1 MKKIRLFGML
11 AATIMVAVMS
21 VFTACNKDKDDDGG
35 SSSKIVG
42 TWVGADIEDP
52 TDTYTIILKNDG
64 TGSGINEWTNDYG
77 KQRIIYEI
85 TYIEVT
91 ENLGKIIFK
100 WYDEYY
106 KKDETETCQYEIK
119 GNTMLLSGYDEYTK
133 KDVVWCKLTKK

>member
-1 MKKIRLFGML
+1 ML

-52 TDTYTIILKNDG
+52 ADIYTIILKKDG
-64 TGSGINEWTNDYG
+64 TGSCINEWTSESYG
-77 KQRIIYEI
+77 KQTDIYEI

-91 ENLGKIIFK
+91 ENSGKIIFK

-106 KKDETETCQYEIK
+106 KKDMTETFRYEIK
-119 GNTMLLSGYDEYTK
+119 GNTMILYGYDDYNNNE
-133 KDVVWCKLTKK
+133 VAWCKLTKK

>member
-1 MKKIRLFGML
+1 ML

-52 TDTYTIILKNDG
+52 ADIYTIILKKDG
-64 TGSGINEWTNDYG
+64 TGSCINEWTSEYYG
-77 KQRIIYEI
+77 KQTNIYEI

-91 ENLGKIIFK
+91 ENSGKIIFK

-106 KKDETETCQYEIK
+106 KKDMTETFRYEIK
-119 GNTMLLSGYDEYTK
+119 GNTMILYGYDDFNNE
-133 KDVVWCKLTKK
+133 VAWCKLTKK